1 LYRQE
6 IFEAFEPDS
15 SDDESIA
22 GPSSQV
28 DAYREFRKQADEAIK
43 AMTANSSRIRLDD
56 SSDEDEESDNLDEVY
71 EFSND
76 AGDDEEDEG
85 TGVMT
90 SQLRHFVI
98 QVREISCRPENTREL
113 LTDPGI
119 HPQTYAIRHIAA
131 GE

>member
-28 DAYREFRKQADEAIK
+28 DAYREFKKQADEAIK

-56 SSDEDEESDNLDEVY
+56 SSDEDEESNNLNEVY
-71 EFSND
+71 EFSHD
-76 AGDDEEDEG
+76 AGDDDEEDEG

-98 QVREISCRPENTREL
+98 QVSEVHVNQRI
-113 LTDPGI
+113 
-119 HPQTYAIRHIAA
+119 
-131 GE
+131 